1 MADRVRAEREIAG
14 ASKVELIEEKDM
26 ELEARIVLPGF
37 DPKDIDVGAASNNC
51 GKDRRLISES
61 RRCPAG
67 EEVVMPQRPIKSAA
81 RRSERN
87 EQEFRVLID
96 DLTRVNEELQ
106 HSAYALAH
114 DLQAPL
120 RAIATFTQ
128 LLKDRIQGNLD
139 EESAHMFD
147 FVLSSVERMKRLIQG
162 MLELARISE
171 RAEVANVQ
179 VETFAV
185 VELALRDLEP
195 AIKATGAKICIDS
208 LPTVYGD
215 PEQILSLFENL
226 VGNAIKYRGNN
237 TPEIRISASSRE
249 DAWVFSIE
257 DNGIGID
264 SRYHIR
270 IFDMFERL
278 HSASKYE
285 GSGVGLAACRKIVQR
300 HNGQIWVES
309 QPGRGSTFYFSIP
322 ADGQDV
328 SRESSHSDIEG
339 KPTMKSDLGSIKSRT
354 AESAQ

>member
-1 MADRVRAEREIAG
+1 MTE
-14 ASKVELIEEKDM
+14 
-26 ELEARIVLPGF
+26 
-37 DPKDIDVGAASNNC
+37 
-51 GKDRRLISES
+51 
-61 RRCPAG
+61 
-67 EEVVMPQRPIKSAA
+67 RPIKSAGHG
-81 RRSERN
+81 SERN
-87 EQEFRVLID
+87 EQEFRALMD
-96 DLTRVNEELQ
+96 DLTSVNEELQ

-120 RAIATFTQ
+120 RAIATSTH

-162 MLELARISE
+162 MLELARINE

-179 VETFAV
+179 VETRTAV
-185 VELALRDLEP
+185 QLALRDLEP
-195 AIKATGAKICIDS
+195 AIQATGAKICIDS

-215 PEQILSLFENL
+215 PEQILRLFENL
-226 VGNAIKYRGNN
+226 IGNAIKYRGKNI
-237 TPEIRISASSRE
+237 PEIRISASHRE

-270 IFDMFERL
+270 IFDMFQRL
-278 HSASKYE
+278 HSASEYE

-309 QPGRGSTFYFSIP
+309 QAGRGATFYFSIP
-322 ADGQDV
+322 A
-328 SRESSHSDIEG
+328 ESQAVPVEPSCSGIER
-339 KPTMKSDLGSIKSRT
+339 KPSMKSDPGSIKNRT
-354 AESAQ
+354 AESGR

>member
-1 MADRVRAEREIAG
+1 MAE
-14 ASKVELIEEKDM
+14 
-26 ELEARIVLPGF
+26 
-37 DPKDIDVGAASNNC
+37 
-51 GKDRRLISES
+51 
-61 RRCPAG
+61 
-67 EEVVMPQRPIKSAA
+67 RPIKSAA
-81 RRSERN
+81 RGSEGK
-87 EQEFRVLID
+87 EQKIRVLID
-96 DLTRVNEELQ
+96 DLTSVNQELQ

-120 RAIATFTQ
+120 RAIATFTH

-139 EESAHMFD
+139 EESVHMFD

-162 MLELARISE
+162 MLELARINE
-171 RAEVANVQ
+171 RAGVANVQ
-179 VETFAV
+179 VETLAAV
-185 VELALRDLEP
+185 QLALRDLEP
-195 AIKATGAKICIDS
+195 AIEATGAKICIGW

-215 PEQILSLFENL
+215 PEQILRLFENL
-226 VGNAIKYRGNN
+226 IGNAIKYRGNK

-270 IFDMFERL
+270 IFDMFQRL

-322 ADGQDV
+322 VDGQDV
-328 SRESSHSDIEG
+328 SRESSRSGIER
-339 KPTMKSDLGSIKSRT
+339 KPTLKSDPGSIKSRT
-354 AESAQ
+354 AESGL